1 MLHDAAGS
9 QGNKMKM
16 HHIAGTAALAM
27 LGMLPA
33 QAGVAAQDSVMR
45 DDTVR
50 ITDTP
55 PWREADLPPAHTLA
69 GPQAPTSTP
78 HWSLASNARRGTQ
91 PAAPAQQANV
101 IKPVPETSMYSM
113 LLVGLG
119 LLALCVPRDKQE
131 KFDQGR

>member
-1 MLHDAAGS
+1 MPQAARGK
-9 QGNKMKM
+9 NMKM
-16 HHIAGTAALAM
+16 HQIAGTAVLAM

-33 QAGVAAQDSVMR
+33 QAGVVAQDSVMR

-50 ITDTP
+50 ITDTQA
-55 PWREADLPPAHTLA
+55 WHEADLPYVRLLADPPAPA
-69 GPQAPTSTP
+69 P
-78 HWSLASNARRGTQ
+78 HWSLTGNARHGANR
-91 PAAPAQQANV
+91 AMLAQQTDA
-101 IKPVPETSMYSM
+101 ITPVPETSMYSM

>member
-1 MLHDAAGS
+1 MPQAARGK
-9 QGNKMKM
+9 NMKM
-16 HHIAGTAALAM
+16 HQIAGTALLAM

-33 QAGVAAQDSVMR
+33 HTVAQDSVMR

-50 ITDTP
+50 ITDTQA
-55 PWREADLPPAHTLA
+55 WREADPPAPA
-69 GPQAPTSTP
+69 P
-78 HWSLASNARRGTQ
+78 HWSMTGNARHGAN
-91 PAAPAQQANV
+91 PAVLAQQANV
-101 IKPVPETSMYSM
+101 ITPVPETSMYSM

>member
-1 MLHDAAGS
+1 MVHDAAGS

-55 PWREADLPPAHTLA
+55 PWREADLPPARPLA
-69 GPQAPTSTP
+69 GPQVATSTP
-78 HWSLASNARRGTQ
+78 HWSLAGNARRGTQ
-91 PAAPAQQANV
+91 PAAPARQANV

>member
-1 MLHDAAGS
+1 MPQAARGK
-9 QGNKMKM
+9 NMKM
-16 HHIAGTAALAM
+16 HQIAGTAVLAM

-33 QAGVAAQDSVMR
+33 QAGVVAQDSVMR

-50 ITDTP
+50 ITDTQA
-55 PWREADLPPAHTLA
+55 WREVDLPYVRLLADPPA
-69 GPQAPTSTP
+69 PAPAP
-78 HWSLASNARRGTQ
+78 HWSLTGNARHGANR
-91 PAAPAQQANV
+91 AMLAQQANA
-101 IKPVPETSMYSM
+101 ITPVPETSMYSM

>member
-1 MLHDAAGS
+1 M
-9 QGNKMKM
+9 
-16 HHIAGTAALAM
+16 AM

-55 PWREADLPPAHTLA
+55 PWREADLPPARPLS
-69 GPQAPTSTP
+69 GPQVPTSTP
-78 HWSLASNARRGTQ
+78 HWSLAGNARRGTH
-91 PAAPAQQANV
+91 PAAPARQANV

>member
-1 MLHDAAGS
+1 MPQAARGK
-9 QGNKMKM
+9 NMKM
-16 HHIAGTAALAM
+16 HKIAGTAVLAM

-33 QAGVAAQDSVMR
+33 QAGAVAQDSVMR

-50 ITDTP
+50 ITDTQA
-55 PWREADLPPAHTLA
+55 WREADLPYVRLLADPPTPA
-69 GPQAPTSTP
+69 P
-78 HWSLASNARRGTQ
+78 HWSMMGNARHGAN
-91 PAAPAQQANV
+91 PAVLAQQANL
-101 IKPVPETSMYSM
+101 ITPVPETSMYSM

>member
-1 MLHDAAGS
+1 MPQAAKGK
-9 QGNKMKM
+9 NMKM
-16 HHIAGTAALAM
+16 HQIAGTAVLAM

-33 QAGVAAQDSVMR
+33 QAGVVAQDSVMR

-50 ITDTP
+50 ITDTQA
-55 PWREADLPPAHTLA
+55 WHEADLPYVRLLADPPA
-69 GPQAPTSTP
+69 PAP
-78 HWSLASNARRGTQ
+78 HLSLTGNARHGANR
-91 PAAPAQQANV
+91 AMLAQQANA
-101 IKPVPETSMYSM
+101 ITPVPETSMYSM

>member
-1 MLHDAAGS
+1 MPQAARGK
-9 QGNKMKM
+9 NMKM
-16 HHIAGTAALAM
+16 HQIAGTAVLAM

-33 QAGVAAQDSVMR
+33 QAEVVAQDSVMR

-50 ITDTP
+50 ITDTQA
-55 PWREADLPPAHTLA
+55 WHEADLPYVRLLADPPAPA
-69 GPQAPTSTP
+69 P
-78 HWSLASNARRGTQ
+78 HWSLTGNARHGANR
-91 PAAPAQQANV
+91 AMLAQQANA
-101 IKPVPETSMYSM
+101 ITPVPETSMYSM

>member
-1 MLHDAAGS
+1 MPQAARGK
-9 QGNKMKM
+9 NMKM
-16 HHIAGTAALAM
+16 HQIAGTAVLAV

-33 QAGVAAQDSVMR
+33 QAGAVAQDSVMR

-50 ITDTP
+50 ITDTQA
-55 PWREADLPPAHTLA
+55 WREADLPYVRLLADPPAPA
-69 GPQAPTSTP
+69 P
-78 HWSLASNARRGTQ
+78 HWSLAGNARHGANR
-91 PAAPAQQANV
+91 AVLAQQVNA
-101 IKPVPETSMYSM
+101 ITPVPETSMYSM

>member
-1 MLHDAAGS
+1 MPQAARGK
-9 QGNKMKM
+9 NMNM
-16 HHIAGTAALAM
+16 HQIAGTAVLAM

-33 QAGVAAQDSVMR
+33 QAGTVAQDSVMR

-50 ITDTP
+50 ITDTQA
-55 PWREADLPPAHTLA
+55 WHEADLPYVRLLADPPAPA
-69 GPQAPTSTP
+69 P
-78 HWSLASNARRGTQ
+78 HWSLTGNARHGANR
-91 PAAPAQQANV
+91 AMLAQQANA
-101 IKPVPETSMYSM
+101 ITPVPETSMYSM

>member
-1 MLHDAAGS
+1 MPQAARGK
-9 QGNKMKM
+9 NMKM
-16 HHIAGTAALAM
+16 LQIAGAAVLAM

-33 QAGVAAQDSVMR
+33 LAGAVAQDSVMR

-50 ITDTP
+50 ITDTQA
-55 PWREADLPPAHTLA
+55 WREADLPYVRLLADPPAPA
-69 GPQAPTSTP
+69 P
-78 HWSLASNARRGTQ
+78 HWSLTGNARHGANR
-91 PAAPAQQANV
+91 AMLAQQTDA
-101 IKPVPETSMYSM
+101 ITPVPETSMYSM